1 MLELFT
7 QSTRST
13 QMKKRFIFTV
23 AVLMAVF
30 FSLPAQA
37 QQVAVPNVVGMTTD
51 QAVKTL
57 EAAGLRGP
65 ISFEMTSNQA
75 QHGKVT
81 KQNPAAGQ
89 KTVKGSGVVLTAYM
103 YQPPAVK
110 VTVAPAVKDAFGPV
124 MPNVVGMTFP
134 QAYDAFKKAG
144 LDFEK
149 YRSRYT
155 WRDDSTDPKCE
166 NQCVVSQTPAP
177 GTPVKPD
184 TPTVLVFN
192 KYWATAI
199 VPDLKNLTVDAAMQR
214 LRDLHLGFSS
224 KPTETARPELSG
236 KVYGQSPAPGTK
248 LRTGG
253 VNNTVTI
260 QSYIYKESALEVK
273 AQFMPEAKTYLL
285 MVKGGVLPY
294 DVVASYDV
302 PKNMAG
308 QKIVK
313 ITPLT
318 DSPNT
323 PGWKLYRITNL
334 IPVEAVM
341 VVTDAKGR
349 KHDYK
354 LHLTQANK

>member
-1 MLELFT
+1 MKNRWMIVLF
-7 QSTRST
+7 
-13 QMKKRFIFTV
+13 I
-23 AVLMAVF
+23 
-30 FSLPAQA
+30 SLALCFAIPAYA
-37 QQVAVPNVVGMTTD
+37 QQVVVPNVVGMPTD
-51 QAVKTL
+51 QAVKAL
-57 EAAGLRGP
+57 EAIGLRGP
-65 ISFEMTSNQA
+65 INFEMTPNQA
-75 QHGKVT
+75 QAGKVS
-81 KQNPAAGQ
+81 KQSIAAGQ
-89 KTVKGSGVVLTAYM
+89 KIAKGSPVVLTAGM
-103 YQPPAVK
+103 YQAPAVK
-110 VTVAPAVKDAFGPV
+110 VTVSPAVKEAFGPV
-124 MPNVVGMTFP
+124 MPSVVGMSFT

-155 WRDDSTDPKCE
+155 WKDDSTDPKCAE
-166 NQCVVSQTPAP
+166 QCVVSQTPAP

-199 VPDLKNLTVDAAMQR
+199 VPDLKNLTVDQAMQK
-214 LRDLHLGFSS
+214 LRAAGLGFSS
-224 KPTETARPELSG
+224 KPTDTAWPELNG

-253 VNNTVTI
+253 VNNSVTI
-260 QSYIYKESALEVK
+260 QSYVYKESALEVK

-285 MVKGGVLPY
+285 MVKGGAQPY
-294 DVVASYDV
+294 NVVASYDV
-302 PKNMAG
+302 PKSLKTSPG
-308 QKIVK
+308 QKVVT

-318 DSPNT
+318 DSPNS

-341 VVTDAKGR
+341 IVTDAKSR
-349 KHDYK
+349 KHEYK